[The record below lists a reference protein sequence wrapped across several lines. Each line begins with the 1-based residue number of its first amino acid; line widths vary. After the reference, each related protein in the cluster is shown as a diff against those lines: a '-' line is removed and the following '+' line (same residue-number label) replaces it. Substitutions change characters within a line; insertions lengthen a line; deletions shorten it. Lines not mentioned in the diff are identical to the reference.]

1 MSSVLRNLPIK
12 ISGVARAIRRV
23 MCQAVVLAVVL
34 AASNR
39 CWADIALVD
48 TVRQKGFPSIT
59 SSISSPTSTSVTI
72 SNFVVSAMANVL
84 VVLVE
89 DKGASAVNSEPA
101 TLAWGSQTVLRAII
115 QDNSDTTRRGLAIY
129 YLFNPTPGT
138 NNITVSVANN
148 PADVEVTVYTLSGVD
163 TSVAP
168 KNRGTPASG
177 ASAALSFTVPGV
189 VAGSWA
195 AVNATWASTSP
206 FPVITGT
213 GGTATTT
220 SFIAT
225 IAGTSSIMTAGY
237 IAGLSG
243 GTDTFA
249 ATWSGSQKNN
259 FAVAVFTPL
268 TTALNITA
276 TSISP
281 NKVLIG
287 SNVVLSVT
295 ASSTAGLITNMTV
308 DAHAI
313 GGPSVLP
320 LLLSAGNV
328 YTNSV
333 TVGGI
338 AGGKIL
344 PVTIQ
349 DGANNSVTGSLQVV
363 VQTLADAQLDAY
375 NAAYMLPP
383 RADGRIY
390 FAQGLTNRNADTTGW
405 THAIDIQAEC
415 DAYERTGDPQQRQL
429 VHSLC
434 QTWLLQSHLPW
445 DGDHWNDDVGWFC
458 LIMIRG
464 YQMTGNT
471 DFLNASEYGF
481 NMAFDRGWDTN
492 YNGGGIWE
500 LQPSSTT
507 NPHKEPLSCDSLE
520 QAALMIYQS
529 TGDTNFLNRAVQ
541 IYSWVRTNLFNP
553 STGAVYNDIYTNGTV
568 DTGVNLYNEGT
579 FVDCAN
585 LLHNITGEQRY
596 YDDALKVVEY
606 ARNHS
611 TVNGIFSN
619 GGTYLYTWAAEFA
632 RGLGHFVKD
641 NNLWS
646 TYYPWMQAN
655 VNAAWNSRRTDY
667 NVSWNQWTKPTPTT
681 NDLSV
686 GWAVNAVVIM
696 QLTPAS
702 QPGLVVCT
710 NRLSGSIIGTAGSW
724 SNQGNT
730 IAKVFDGNLNTFFD
744 APDNS
749 GDWVGLDFGVGVSN
763 VIGQINYW
771 PRAGWSQRMLGGV
784 FQAANS
790 LAFNNPVTLFTIA
803 TAPPE
808 GGVITSQMV
817 TNPAAFRY
825 VRYVG
830 PANSACNVAEL
841 QFFSPNPPSL
851 PLAPRF
857 TGFQLSG
864 ATLSLSASNGTVG
877 GSWTLLQSTNLALPL
892 SQWQTNI
899 AGTFDENGNLTTNIA
914 NMATN
919 SREFYIFRVP

>member
-1 MSSVLRNLPIK
+1 MMSRTVILAIAM
-12 ISGVARAIRRV
+12 VATSPV
-23 MCQAVVLAVVL
+23 
-34 AASNR
+34 
-39 CWADIALVD
+39 WADIALVD
-48 TVRQKGFPSIT
+48 TVWQKGFPSIT
-59 SSISSPTSTSVTI
+59 SSISSPTPTSVTI
-72 SNFVVSAMANVL
+72 SNFTVNAMANVL

-89 DKGASAVNSEPA
+89 DKGCSAINGEPA
-101 TLAWGSQTVLRAII
+101 SLAWGSQTILKAIT
-115 QDNSDTTRRGLAIY
+115 QDNSDSTRRGSAIY

-138 NNITVSVANN
+138 KNIAVSVANN
-148 PADVEVTVYTLSGVD
+148 PADVEVTVYTLSGVN

-168 KNRGTPASG
+168 KCNGAPVSGTSI
-177 ASAALSFTVPGV
+177 SQTFTVSGV

-195 AVNATWASTSP
+195 AVNATWSSTSP

-213 GGTATTT
+213 GGTTTT
-220 SFIAT
+220 SSFIAT
-225 IAGTSSIMTAGY
+225 IAGTSTVMTAGY

-243 GTDTFA
+243 GTDTFT
-249 ATWSGSQKNN
+249 ATWSGTQKNN

-268 TTALNITA
+268 TTAINITA
-276 TSISP
+276 TSVSP
-281 NKVLIG
+281 NKVMVG
-287 SNVVLSVT
+287 TNVLLSVMAT
-295 ASSTAGLITNMTV
+295 STAGAITNVTV
-308 DAHAI
+308 NASAL
-313 GGPSVLP
+313 GGLTALP
-320 LLLSAGNV
+320 LVLSAGNV
-328 YTNSV
+328 YTNSAV
-333 TVGGI
+333 VMKMSGGTV
-338 AGGKIL
+338 L
-344 PVTIQ
+344 PVTVQ
-349 DGANNSVTGSLQVV
+349 DSANNSVTGSLQLV

-383 RADGRIY
+383 DVNGRIY
-390 FAQGLTNRNADTTGW
+390 FAQGLTNRSRDTTGW

-434 QTWLLQSHLPW
+434 QTWLLQSPTPW
-445 DGDHWNDDVGWFC
+445 SGDNWNDDIGWFC

-492 YNGGGIWE
+492 YNNGGIWE
-500 LQPSSTT
+500 LQPSSTSD
-507 NPHKEPLSCDSLE
+507 PHKEPLSCDSLE

-541 IYSWVRTNLFNP
+541 IYSWMRTNLFNP

-568 DTGVNLYNEGT
+568 NTGVNLYNEGT

-585 LLHNITGEQRY
+585 LLHNITGQQMY

-619 GGTYLYTWAAEFA
+619 GGTYLYTWAAEFS

-646 TYYPWMQAN
+646 TYYPWMRAN
-655 VNAAWNSRRTDY
+655 SDAAWNNRRTDY
-667 NVSWNQWTKPTPTT
+667 NLSWNQWDKPTPTT
-681 NDLSV
+681 NDLSI

-696 QLTPAS
+696 QMTPDS
-702 QPGLVVCT
+702 QPGLVFCT
-710 NRLSGSIIGTAGSW
+710 NKLNGTIIGTAGSW
-724 SNQGNT
+724 NNQGNT
-730 IAKVFDGNLNTFFD
+730 IAKVFDGNLTTFFD
-744 APDNS
+744 GPDNS

-784 FQAANS
+784 FQAANNS
-790 LAFNNPVTLFTIA
+790 AFSNPVTLFTVA

-808 GGVITSQMV
+808 GGVITSQTI
-817 TNPAAFRY
+817 TNKTAFRF

-830 PANSACNVAEL
+830 PANSSCNVAEL
-841 QFFSPNPPSL
+841 QFFSANPP
-851 PLAPRF
+851 PAPVYI
-857 TGFQLSG
+857 TNSWNGTQLQLSWPSGG
-864 ATLSLSASNGTVG
+864 A
-877 GSWTLLQSTNLALPL
+877 LLEATNV
-892 SQWQTNI
+892 
-899 AGTFDENGNLTTNIA
+899 AGPWTTNVSA
-914 NMATN
+914 ASPFCVTPNQPQK
-919 SREFYIFRVP
+919 FYRVQF